1 MRKRTGLALAWV
13 VVTTLAVAVGL
24 VAVSTVGAQVRGR
37 GPLGNE
43 VIRTS
48 QLEGTASPDPD
59 DASVTREVAGEWGVF
74 VVRCQGVV
82 AFGEEVRPARAA
94 GWRVVS
100 YERGPDDDVDAVFS
114 NGRRSFDLEVFC
126 NRGEPTVAEVE
137 ENTLPDD

>member
-1 MRKRTGLALAWV
+1 MRRRIGYALAWLLA
-13 VVTTLAVAVGL
+13 TTLAVAVG
-24 VAVSTVGAQVRGR
+24 VSAVSTVGAQVRGR

-59 DASVTREVAGEWGVF
+59 AASVQRTIEGEWGAF
-74 VVRCQGVV
+74 VVRCQGPV
-82 AFGEEVRPARAA
+82 AFGEEARPDRAV

-126 NRGEPTVAEVE
+126 NRGKPTVAEIE